1 MLFLCPSCPVLLSC
15 SQSAY
20 SILTHLFILCGLRS
34 LADRMSQVLRRC
46 KNRCHT
52 QRLVLL
58 RSSTIHAAQL
68 HRMRPHTSQAWI
80 VLHYRAIGLTVYA
93 SSFSN
98 NESHNPPHNQNSLL
112 EKEGYY
118 TNQGGKRNPKDF
130 YLIRIITLQ
139 PEILQRS

>member
-68 HRMRPHTSQAWI
+68 HRMRPHTQGHRRSSR
-80 VLHYRAIGLTVYA
+80 LYFLRPSMFCYA
-93 SSFSN
+93 LACVKKSSSFL
-98 NESHNPPHNQNSLL
+98 ESIAAQAYAHAQAILP
-112 EKEGYY
+112 K
-118 TNQGGKRNPKDF
+118 KRFFSSSKRKSV
-130 YLIRIITLQ
+130 L
-139 PEILQRS
+139 